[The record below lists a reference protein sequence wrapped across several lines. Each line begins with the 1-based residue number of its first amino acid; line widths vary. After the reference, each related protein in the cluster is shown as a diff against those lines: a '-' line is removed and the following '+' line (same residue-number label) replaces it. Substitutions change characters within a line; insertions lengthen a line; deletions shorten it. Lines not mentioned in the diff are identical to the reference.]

1 MGDDSSVSDGIHSE
15 GDTLTSLVQ
24 GGASGGHSGS
34 ADIGADSGS
43 GSGGSYSSSDGGGV
57 SRVSHEKKKKGCKQA
72 CKAVWK
78 LGCYR
83 ASVAKKSEVYC
94 IFIVNTQIINHNF
107 VLRLLKIM
115 AQKMSDLHVFEDCQT
130 LMPFS
135 DFCCCCCCCRG
146 VWLLF
151 YEQHLICYK
160 RTVIHDTEIMMHIR
174 FTLKF

>member
-1 MGDDSSVSDGIHSE
+1 MVVIVAVL
-15 GDTLTSLVQ
+15 TLVLIV
-24 GGASGGHSGS
+24 AVVVAAVIAAVMEVVCH
-34 ADIGADSGS
+34 
-43 GSGGSYSSSDGGGV
+43 V
-57 SRVSHEKKKKGCKQA
+57 CLMKKKKKGCKQA

-115 AQKMSDLHVFEDCQT
+115 AQKMSELHVFEDCQT

-135 DFCCCCCCCRG
+135 DFFCCCCRG